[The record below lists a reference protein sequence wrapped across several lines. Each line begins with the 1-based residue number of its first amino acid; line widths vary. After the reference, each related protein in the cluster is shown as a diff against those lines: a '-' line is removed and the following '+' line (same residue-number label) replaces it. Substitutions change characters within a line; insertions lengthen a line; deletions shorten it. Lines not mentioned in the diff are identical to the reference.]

1 MACVLMLFPKGRIDV
16 QPLCSLFSLSDHSV
30 FSIFF
35 FLFVSRVSPEP
46 ASTGVLYS
54 LPISFPWYVL
64 QFLFLHYFP
73 AYFFLFFLNCTLLLR
88 GHRSS
93 SFKGKKLIQKQ
104 KYTQRIYEN
113 MFISGNLL
121 WIMNYRPMN
130 MNFELVFVNTVPICI
145 LVALEEI
152 TKGRLYCNLFKFSVT
167 FFKSC
172 TVK

>member
-1 MACVLMLFPKGRIDV
+1 
-16 QPLCSLFSLSDHSV
+16 
-30 FSIFF
+30 
-35 FLFVSRVSPEP
+35 
-46 ASTGVLYS
+46 
-54 LPISFPWYVL
+54 
-64 QFLFLHYFP
+64 
-73 AYFFLFFLNCTLLLR
+73 
-88 GHRSS
+88 
-93 SFKGKKLIQKQ
+93 
-104 KYTQRIYEN
+104 